1 MPSLLNLDAVVIF
14 TLSQSY
20 SEAPPDFTE
29 IEKSAEDFWSFPTAL
44 LIICDDL
51 PNSQFSCISGQHL
64 KAFVSLKSFTISY
77 YCQPK
82 THKGSTLLLY
92 P

>member
-29 IEKSAEDFWSFPTAL
+29 IEKSAEDE
-44 LIICDDL
+44 IIVNCGPQIFGASL
-51 PNSQFSCISGQHL
+51 QH
-64 KAFVSLKSFTISY
+64 
-77 YCQPK
+77 C
-82 THKGSTLLLY
+82 
-92 P
+92 